1 MAEFV
6 FAKEK
11 SVKVGEKV
19 GVQSDRQIPFD
30 VIVDGDNKKV
40 AFNQDG
46 EYLVSVFN
54 GNITVTALKY
64 SK

>member
-6 FAKEK
+6 FTREK

-19 GVQSDRQIPFD
+19 NIQNDRQIPFE
-30 VIVDGDNKKV
+30 VIVNGDNKKV

-46 EYLVSVFN
+46 EYLVSIFD
-54 GNITVTALKY
+54 GNMTVTALKH

>member
-6 FAKEK
+6 FTREK

-19 GVQSDRQIPFD
+19 DIQSDRQIPFD
-30 VIVDGDNKKV
+30 VIVDGDSKKV

-46 EYLVSVFN
+46 EYLVSVFD
-54 GNITVTALKY
+54 GNVTVTTLKR
-64 SK
+64 SQ